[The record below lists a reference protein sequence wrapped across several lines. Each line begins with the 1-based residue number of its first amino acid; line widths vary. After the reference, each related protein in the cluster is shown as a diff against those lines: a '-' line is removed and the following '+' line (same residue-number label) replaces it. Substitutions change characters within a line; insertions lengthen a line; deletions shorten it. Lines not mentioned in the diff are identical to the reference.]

1 MNRLNLLFT
10 LSSLSVILVTV
21 ERFSFTTKILLP
33 PADFIRLHQLVQ
45 MIVIILIT
53 TLIPFFIFKELS
65 DNFKSLLNKKGFALI
80 LLFITGIYFYATG
93 NGVHEVASF
102 FWNQYCRSQNIQ
114 NLICNGLFINDYYLG
129 NILYFI
135 GAFLMNLTLLKT
147 EKLYPYNK
155 FAKKDFPIS
164 VINAVIYAFA
174 IFAYAGFD
182 VVLVGMY
189 FSLISVLT
197 ILYFFFT
204 NKHSYL
210 EKPVTT
216 NLLITYVL
224 GTIAS
229 IIVRLI

>member
-10 LSSLSVILVTV
+10 LSSLSVILVTI

-33 PADFIRLHQLVQ
+33 PSDFIRLHELVQ

-65 DNFKSLLNKKGFALI
+65 DNFKSLLNKKGLVLV

-102 FWNQYCRSQNIQ
+102 FWNQYCRAQNIQ

-135 GAFLMNLTLLKT
+135 GAFMMNLTLLKT
-147 EKLYPYNK
+147 EKLFPYKK
-155 FAKKDFPIS
+155 FTKKDFPIL
-164 VINAVIYAFA
+164 VVNAVVYAFA

-182 VVLVGMY
+182 RVLVGLYYSIIM
-189 FSLISVLT
+189 LVT
-197 ILYFFFT
+197 ILYFFFR
-204 NKHSYL
+204 NKNTYL

-216 NLLITYVL
+216 NLFIIYLL

-229 IIVRLI
+229 IIVRLR